1 MFTFNLENSGA
12 DRCSMA
18 LPVQNELQKLLIC
31 SDLLNQLLLVYIDL
45 IYLNIIYL
53 PLSILLLFRS
63 ITIIISIDYY

>member
-18 LPVQNELQKLLIC
+18 LPVQNKLQKLLIC
-31 SDLLNQLLLVYIDL
+31 SDLLNQLLFVYIDL